1 MEVKNIMKIIFN
13 ERKDFKELQEQ
24 IAALEKAQ
32 LLLLGEE
39 VGMKIVFAEAVPNDF
54 GTQLFLPYKIYSYC
68 GELIKSA
75 TLNIA
80 R

>member
-1 MEVKNIMKIIFN
+1 MHITYNSDTSM
-13 ERKDFKELQEQ
+13 KELQKQ
-24 IAALEKAQ
+24 IAEFEKSQ

-39 VGMKIVFAEAVPNDF
+39 SGMEIIFDEAITNDF
-54 GTQLFLPYKIYSYC
+54 GTQLFLPYRIYSYC